1 MTIPT
6 GSTAITDP
14 NDPTKQASVGS
25 DGALKVAATFSAAS
39 VAINDANTT
48 SNTLAIDSNG
58 KIGISSMPSVTAS
71 NPSVGTDGSAIP
83 TSSTLIGASDGV
95 NLQQLTV
102 ESSSNRNLR
111 TSLYNGANEASVSAG
126 GALKVDNSAVTQ
138 PISAASL
145 PLPSGAATAAKQ
157 PALGT
162 AGSASTDVLTVQGI
176 ASMTAIKT
184 DGSGVTQPV
193 SAASLPLPTGA
204 ATAAKQPAL
213 GTAGTASTD
222 VLTVQGIAS
231 MTALNVSQQA
241 SGSVSAT
248 LQNAQNGN
256 ANGSTLNVLGMSSCT
271 WVVNMSGFT
280 GTVNFEASSDGTN
293 YNSITLVQLG
303 TSTLTT
309 TATGSTTTSITTY
322 EGSVGALQL
331 IRARTSGVSA
341 GTVTVTAVATPVPFS
356 PRTIN
361 SNLVAVASALS
372 QSNQLPVS
380 NAAPQGKLTISGS
393 LSANSDNSLTFS
405 GGATVARRIR
415 IQNESSGVIYWE
427 TDATASA
434 GSPSLAAPAA
444 NAVSAEWI
452 AVQCTTLHI
461 FIPSGGTTTLN
472 GSGGVKV
479 TAYA

>member
-1 MTIPT
+1 MSIPT

-14 NDPTKQASVGS
+14 TDPTHQATVDSS
-25 DGALKVAATFSAAS
+25 GALKVAATFSAAS
-39 VAINDANTT
+39 VAIQDGTT
-48 SNTLAIDSNG
+48 ASQKLAVDSNG
-58 KIGISSMPSVTAS
+58 KIGISSMPAVTAT
-71 NPSVGTDGSAIP
+71 NPSVSTDGSAIP
-83 TSSTLIGASDGV
+83 TSSTLIGGSDGT
-95 NLQQLTV
+95 NLQELRV
-102 ESSSNRNLR
+102 ESSSNHNLR
-111 TSLYNGANEASVSAG
+111 TALYNGANEASVSAG

-138 PISAASL
+138 PVSAASL
-145 PLPSGAATAAKQ
+145 PLPTGASTSAKQ

-176 ASMTAIKT
+176 ASMTA
-184 DGSGVTQPV
+184 
-193 SAASLPLPTGA
+193 
-204 ATAAKQPAL
+204 
-213 GTAGTASTD
+213 
-222 VLTVQGIAS
+222 
-231 MTALNVSQQA
+231 LNVSQSA
-241 SGSVSAT
+241 SSSVSGT
-248 LQNAQNGN
+248 LQNAQSGS
-256 ANGSTLNVLGMSSCT
+256 ANGSTLNVLGMSACT
-271 WVVNMSGFT
+271 FVVNMSGFT

-293 YNSITLVQLG
+293 YSSLTVVQLG

-309 TATGSTTTSITTY
+309 STTGSTTTAITTY

-331 IRARTSGVSA
+331 IRARTSGASA

-356 PRTIN
+356 PRTVN
-361 SNLVAVASALS
+361 TNLTSVVAALS

-380 NAAPQGKLTISGS
+380 NAAPQGKLTITGS

-434 GSPSLAAPAA
+434 GSPSLASPAA